1 MITIDRETKITF
13 DGNDAWD
20 LTQLAKYVIEVI
32 QTGSSKGHGYDDDDE
47 LERFKKLAYRLDEAI
62 PNEGV
67 L

>member
-13 DGNDAWD
+13 DGEDAWD

-32 QTGSSKGHGYDDDDE
+32 QTGTSQGYGYDE
-47 LERFKKLAYRLDEAI
+47 ETIERFNKLAYRLNDVI
-62 PNEGV
+62 PNEGF